1 MKTIIKNTNSKL
13 YNRGSKKYI
22 ADLLSN
28 KDKNII
34 FTKNDLNNIIY
45 KYDKK
50 EIKLY
55 KLSNGKEPVKEQLL
69 DLDNSLRVKVIR
81 RIERIYDDN
90 FGDYKQL
97 DTNLYE
103 LRFTLGKGY
112 RIYYTIQNNI
122 LVLLLNA
129 GDKSKQSKDIELA
142 KAYLKDIKENKN
154 DKF

>member
-1 MKTIIKNTNSKL
+1 M
-13 YNRGSKKYI
+13 
-22 ADLLSN
+22 
-28 KDKNII
+28 
-34 FTKNDLNNIIY
+34 
-45 KYDKK
+45 K
-50 EIKLY
+50 EIKFY
-55 KLSNGKEPVKEQLL
+55 KLSNGKEPVKEWLL

-81 RIERIYDDN
+81 RIERIYDNN

>member
-1 MKTIIKNTNSKL
+1 M
-13 YNRGSKKYI
+13 
-22 ADLLSN
+22 
-28 KDKNII
+28 
-34 FTKNDLNNIIY
+34 
-45 KYDKK
+45 K
-50 EIKLY
+50 EIKFY
-55 KLSNGKEPVKEQLL
+55 KLPNGKEPVKDWLL

-97 DTNLYE
+97 DSNLYE

-112 RIYYTIQNNI
+112 RVYYTIQDDV

-142 KAYLKDIKENKN
+142 KAYLKDIKDNNN
-154 DKF
+154 D